1 MPESIFDAPGDAGPA
16 RRQFMMELSK
26 TFDSKAAEERWFQL
40 WIDRGYFTADPDA
53 PGEPFSIVIPPPNV
67 TGQLHLGHALNVTLQ
82 DVIVRMR
89 RMQGFNTLWIPG
101 TDHAGIAT
109 QNVVEREI
117 AKQGLTRHDLG
128 REKFVARV
136 WEWKETYGG
145 KILHQLRRL
154 GASCDWSRERF
165 TLDPGLSRAVARV
178 FVSLYREGLIYRG
191 HRMIN
196 WCPRCET
203 ALSDLEVDHK
213 DAKGSLW
220 HIRYP
225 FVDGSGSISVAT
237 TRPETMLGDTAVAV
251 NPDDERYRAMVGKT
265 LRLPLAGREI
275 PLIADAAVEREFG
288 TGAVKITPAHDFNDF
303 EIGKRH
309 QLPQISVID
318 IHGRMSDQAG
328 AAYAGLSRE
337 EARKRVV
344 ADLDAQ
350 GLFEKVEPHA
360 HKLAVC
366 SRCDT
371 VVEPLISEQWFMRMA
386 ELAARAKE
394 AVQDGRTSFHPKHWE
409 NTYFAWLDNIQDW
422 CVSRQ
427 LWWGH
432 RIPAYWCDRCGGAP
446 IVAEERPASC
456 PNCGNTE
463 LRQDEDVLD
472 TWFSSGLWPF
482 STLGWPD
489 NTPEMAKYYPTT
501 LLVTGFDIIFFW
513 VARMM
518 MLGLKCAGDIPFRDV
533 YITPLVRDQFGK
545 KMTKSRGNVVDP
557 LEIMERYGTDAV
569 RFTLA
574 QLAVQGRDLILSDDR
589 LAASRAFANKIW
601 NAARFVM
608 MNLGDP
614 PKIRFPRAE
623 ENLGLAERWILDRLD
638 EAIRNVTRAIDAYE
652 FNNAAMVVY
661 QFVWHEFC
669 DWYIELAKEPLRAGG
684 ERAAGARYALLT
696 CFDRMLRILHPF
708 MPFIS
713 EELWQALRPWF
724 PRPYMQVRGPDSKAG
739 DAPTGRGS
747 EVIEWRPSKFEHQ
760 GGDDAEHLAIA
771 KWPTPASAPRL
782 VSKEPIV
789 MLHFMEVT
797 QALNSVRSVLELSP
811 KDQMTVFIK
820 PTPPS
825 VWATSKITEGGK
837 LTRLSVS
844 RIEKPTDEQLQTV
857 AGSRPRL
864 EEEIPLW
871 RNYASTLAKVRS
883 LTQLALESPRPERAV
898 AQTLSFCE
906 LFVVAPESFDF
917 AKAVRRLEKQRDELV
932 SQSQSDQARLDN
944 PDFKLHAP
952 SEEQQKIANRSIE
965 SLMRV
970 ALIESHI
977 QSLGGAEK
985 SET

>member
-1 MPESIFDAPGDAGPA
+1 MRSLRGAPDASFRAPGDAGPA
-16 RRQFMMELSK
+16 RRLFMMELSK

-40 WIDRGYFTADPDA
+40 WIDRGYFTADPERS
-53 PGEPFSIVIPPPNV
+53 GKPFSIVIPPPNV

-213 DAKGSLW
+213 DAKGNLW

-251 NPDDERYRAMVGKT
+251 NPDDDRYRGMVGKT

-303 EIGKRH
+303 ETGRRH
-309 QLPQISVID
+309 QLAQISVID

-337 EARKRVV
+337 DARKQVV
-344 ADLDAQ
+344 ADLEAQ
-350 GLFEKVEPHA
+350 GLVEKVEPHA

-386 ELAARAKE
+386 DLAARAKE
-394 AVQDGRTSFHPKHWE
+394 AVQDGRTTFHPKHWE

-432 RIPAYWCDRCGGAP
+432 RIPAYWCDKCGGEP
-446 IVAEERPASC
+446 IVAEERPAAC
-456 PNCGNTE
+456 PKCGNAE

-489 NTPEMAKYYPTT
+489 DTPEMATYYPTT

-557 LEIMERYGTDAV
+557 LEIMERYGTDAA

-608 MNLGDP
+608 MNLEGAPQPLPSVP
-614 PKIRFPRAE
+614 PE
-623 ENLGLAERWILDRLD
+623 HLGLAERWILDRLD
-638 EAIRNVTRAIDAYE
+638 EAVRNVTRAIDDYE

-661 QFVWHEFC
+661 QFLWHEFC

-724 PRPYMQVRGPDSKAG
+724 PERA
-739 DAPTGRGS
+739 A
-747 EVIEWRPSKFEHQ
+747 
-760 GGDDAEHLAIA
+760 AEHLPVA
-771 KWPTPASAPRL
+771 KWPAPAAAPRL
-782 VSKEPIV
+782 SEQEQQWMKYCIEATERINSLRALVGHHPGQEID
-789 MLHFMEVT
+789 VT
-797 QALNSVRSVLELSP
+797 
-811 KDQMTVFIK
+811 F
-820 PTPPS
+820 
-825 VWATSKITEGGK
+825 
-837 LTRLSVS
+837 
-844 RIEKPTDEQLQTV
+844 
-857 AGSRPRL
+857 RPRL
-864 EEEIPLW
+864 AD
-871 RNYASTLAKVRS
+871 ASSAFDMEYQIANEVRSFLPYLKALAKVHSVSFTDLGRERDGRVVTTLLDWCEIS
-883 LTQLALESPRPERAV
+883 VKTPEA
-898 AQTLSFCE
+898 
-906 LFVVAPESFDF
+906 FDF
-917 AKAVRRLEKQRDELV
+917 AKARELTAKKLAEVKKHLEQHI
-932 SQSQSDQARLDN
+932 ARLKND
-944 PDFKLHAP
+944 DFLAKAD
-952 SEEQQKIANRSIE
+952 SDTRDATRIR
-965 SLMRV
+965 
-970 ALIESHI
+970 
-977 QSLGGAEK
+977 AEK
-985 SET
+985 LKDEEIRLSVQLRDLASAE